1 MFMRK
6 YLLTDLNGKTRRG
19 TTIETN
25 RKNGKRQH
33 GDIVSQNVWEC
44 ADTSLLA
51 IMINPLHAECV
62 RPRLFEIRGE
72 FKQDRNTVHRVGE
85 IVLPDVS
92 PEQKLAFA
100 MYCVRSLVPDHT
112 FGAWVERWL
121 ANIDRSIVGAQQ
133 VRRQLEM
140 SAEQGDKAL
149 AMLSDFGA
157 RESDIN
163 RLHDSE
169 FEFLRRARDVV
180 DAAATLIEKPRQWQV
195 TLSELVA
202 TATNHI
208 LGDTRRSEL
217 AELAVRVVPASSN
230 KRQLSE
236 PKRLLRRRD
245 DDRPRK
251 PNTRA
256 YAVYQGSELKIIG
269 RNPNLIKRQG

>member
-1 MFMRK
+1 MRK
-6 YLLTDLNGKTRRG
+6 YLLANLEGRTRRG
-19 TTIETN
+19 MTIEIN
-25 RKNGKRQH
+25 RTFGKRQYSS
-33 GDIVSQNVWEC
+33 DIVSRNIWEC
-44 ADTSLLA
+44 ADTPLLA

-72 FKQDRNTVHRVGE
+72 FGQGQNTIHRVGE
-85 IVLPDVS
+85 VILPDVS

-100 MYCVRSLVPDHT
+100 MYCVRSIVPEHA

-133 VRRQLEM
+133 VRQQLAM

-149 AMLSDFGA
+149 AMLSDFGT
-157 RESDIN
+157 RRSDLN

-180 DAAATLIEKPRQWQV
+180 DAAAALIEKPRQWRV
-195 TLSELVA
+195 MLSELVA
-202 TATNHI
+202 TATNNI
-208 LGDTRRSEL
+208 LGDSRRSEF
-217 AELAVRVVPASSN
+217 AELAVQVVPANN

-251 PNTRA
+251 PTTRA
-256 YAVYQGSELKIIG
+256 YAIYKGSELKIVG
-269 RNPNLIKRQG
+269 RKPNLVKR